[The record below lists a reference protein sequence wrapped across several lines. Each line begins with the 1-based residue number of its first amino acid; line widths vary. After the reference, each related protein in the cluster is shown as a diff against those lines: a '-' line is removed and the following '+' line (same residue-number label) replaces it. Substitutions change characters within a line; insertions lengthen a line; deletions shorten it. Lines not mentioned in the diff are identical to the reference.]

1 MRYWQMSL
9 SKVHLKWA
17 RDAGTAFA
25 AAEDAESA
33 LGAVG
38 FRLRELFPSVDA
50 MREAG
55 LYDELRGAFAD
66 AYVAS
71 GKDEANV
78 SGNWAR
84 ILYQYA
90 FPGTGKCS
98 GKFYKMLEDGSTA
111 LDKERNLPTPPPS
124 AAKTPRLLRGMPFL
138 EPSEVVDMAGFP
150 LRLIVAAGSGG
161 GKTVFVRQMLE
172 TMLEENRLD
181 FALVMTGT
189 LTSQWDDLGPK
200 VEVLEFSGDYSRL
213 HEVVAAQKDMVRDAP
228 KAPETWL
235 RPLVLLDD
243 LGPEKSA
250 RKGDGGQ
257 IIDELFLVRYSPI
270 HLRRNHA
277 LS

>member
-1 MRYWQMSL
+1 
-9 SKVHLKWA
+9 
-17 RDAGTAFA
+17 
-25 AAEDAESA
+25 
-33 LGAVG
+33 
-38 FRLRELFPSVDA
+38 
-50 MREAG
+50 
-55 LYDELRGAFAD
+55 
-66 AYVAS
+66 
-71 GKDEANV
+71 
-78 SGNWAR
+78 
-84 ILYQYA
+84 
-90 FPGTGKCS
+90 
-98 GKFYKMLEDGSTA
+98 
-111 LDKERNLPTPPPS
+111 
-124 AAKTPRLLRGMPFL
+124 
-138 EPSEVVDMAGFP
+138 
-150 LRLIVAAGSGG
+150 
-161 GKTVFVRQMLE
+161 
-172 TMLEENRLD
+172 
-181 FALVMTGT
+181 VMTGT

>member
-1 MRYWQMSL
+1 MV

-17 RDAGTAFA
+17 RDAGAAFA

-38 FRLRELFPSVDA
+38 HRLRELFPSVDA

-55 LYDELRGAFAD
+55 AYDPLRDEFKT
-66 AYVAS
+66 AYVES
-71 GKDEANV
+71 GKNEANV

-98 GKFYKMLEDGSTA
+98 GKYYMLLADGSSV
-111 LDKERNLPTPPPS
+111 LDKARNLVPSPPQS
-124 AAKTPRLLRGMPFL
+124 AAKTPMFLRGMPFL
-138 EPSEVVDMAGFP
+138 EPNEVVDLAGFP

-161 GKTVFVRQMLE
+161 GKTVFVRQMVE
-172 TMLEENRLD
+172 AMLKADRLD
-181 FALVMTGT
+181 HVLVMTGT
-189 LTSQWDDLGPK
+189 LTSQWDDMGPK
-200 VEVLEFSGDYSRL
+200 VEVLEFRGDYTRL
-213 HEVVAAQKDMVRDAP
+213 HEIVETQKDMVREAP
-228 KAPETWL
+228 KAPETWG
-235 RPLVLLDD
+235 RPLILLDD

-257 IIDELFLVRYSPI
+257 VIDELFLVR
-270 HLRRNHA
+270 
-277 LS
+277 